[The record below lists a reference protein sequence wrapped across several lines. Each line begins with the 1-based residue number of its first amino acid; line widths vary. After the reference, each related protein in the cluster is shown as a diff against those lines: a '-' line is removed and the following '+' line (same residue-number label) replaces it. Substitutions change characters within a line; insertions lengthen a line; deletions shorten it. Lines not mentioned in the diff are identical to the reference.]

1 MGFIHTGCYKAS
13 PTATQ
18 YEDEK
23 ARLHSWWY
31 IHSVG
36 AHDGTC
42 VACKYSFGRKHTAAL
57 WCDRSIF
64 QMSAIAQ
71 SSGWYFSNRHIELFL
86 WCNRLSRKAIP
97 WSHVAIH
104 PCMELARCEL
114 GSSTSPRRHVH
125 TSQARTIFS
134 QGRPFE
140 NQQDSSYFCHHAHV
154 VTALTF
160 KHICRPLTCGHGKRT
175 FMPTSPILPHY
186 HVEFLLTGQMLPN
199 MSPSRISTRRDFSA
213 RAISASASVS
223 RNCEDTPLEKM

>member
-1 MGFIHTGCYKAS
+1 
-13 PTATQ
+13 
-18 YEDEK
+18 
-23 ARLHSWWY
+23 
-31 IHSVG
+31 
-36 AHDGTC
+36 
-42 VACKYSFGRKHTAAL
+42 
-57 WCDRSIF
+57 
-64 QMSAIAQ
+64 
-71 SSGWYFSNRHIELFL
+71 
-86 WCNRLSRKAIP
+86 
-97 WSHVAIH
+97 
-104 PCMELARCEL
+104 MELARCEL

-140 NQQDSSYFCHHAHV
+140 NQQDSSYLCQHAHV

-175 FMPTSPILPHY
+175 FMHTSPTLHHY

-223 RNCEDTPLEKM
+223 RNCEDTPLKKMYSLSKFLYQIALMIYIHPCDRPSDHC